1 VGRPRAVAW
10 DVIEVCEFTW
20 RDNCVFEMTERQADG
35 ALVRVKEMIIEDMT
49 APASIHAF
57 GSTQLVYY
65 TEAPLRIDTAAC
77 DVDGVV
83 HVEVSEVEMLRG
95 VAARATSRAET
106 STGDTPTGRRMA
118 DRWGA
123 ARRTARQRTQQLRA
137 SSTLAVWRRRIRCSP
152 GARSTGTWCPEMTT
166 PGSWL
171 TWHETCR

>member
-1 VGRPRAVAW
+1 MGRPRAVAW

-106 STGDTPTGRRMA
+106 STDDFDWTPYGRS
-118 DRWGA
+118 
-123 ARRTARQRTQQLRA
+123 LV
-137 SSTLAVWRRRIRCSP
+137 SSTPNGTTADTAAEGIHDFDCVVEAHQMLPMGLAVPQRDVPRGPRLDP
-152 GARSTGTWCPEMTT
+152 G
-166 PGSWL
+166 
-171 TWHETCR
+171 